1 MVDKV
6 PFIILIIFSVIVVA
20 VVLINYGTQIQT
32 AESGM
37 EQKSRDDSE
46 QNIVLVDGYC
56 SKPDCIIDALKAC
69 QPGDSTVKQANNVTT
84 IISIA
89 GEDIYQGQDI
99 CMVSFYQENL
109 PTGGANSTEGSTTFQ
124 VWSCKSPI
132 SQMSSLENDFQRVIE
147 ELVGTEHCARQVP
160 WEIDFRPSIT

>member
-1 MVDKV
+1 
-6 PFIILIIFSVIVVA
+6 

-32 AESGM
+32 AESGI

-56 SKPDCIIDALKAC
+56 NSQGCIIDALKTC

-89 GEDIYQGQDI
+89 GEDVYQGQDV

-109 PTGGANSTEGSTTFQ
+109 STGGANNTEGSTAFQ
-124 VWSCKSPI
+124 MWSCKSPI
-132 SQMSSLENDFQRVIE
+132 SKMSNLENDFQDVIE

-160 WEIDFRPSIT
+160 